1 MLCVCF
7 WTPDTG
13 SQYKARGLFFLP
25 ISNRSVFVIL
35 IYKACVLFFLTFSIC
50 CVFSNFESLSLA
62 INISP
67 VLSIYC
73 HNPSTVQYV
82 LSRLDNRF
90 DPSGKLATQDSDDT
104 GI

>member
-1 MLCVCF
+1 MFILGQALPAHLVGGCGARAVSRK
-7 WTPDTG
+7 TPIYFMI
-13 SQYKARGLFFLP
+13 YKARGLFFL
-25 ISNRSVFVIL
+25 
-35 IYKACVLFFLTFSIC
+35 TFSIF

-67 VLSIYC
+67 VLTIYC

-90 DPSGKLATQDSDDT
+90 DPSGKLATRDSDDT

>member
-1 MLCVCF
+1 MLCVCS

-13 SQYKARGLFFLP
+13 SQYKARGLFSLP
-25 ISNRSVFVIL
+25 ISNRCVFVIL

-67 VLSIYC
+67 VLTIYC
-73 HNPSTVQYV
+73 HNLSTVQYV

-90 DPSGKLATQDSDDT
+90 DPNWKLAIQDPDDT